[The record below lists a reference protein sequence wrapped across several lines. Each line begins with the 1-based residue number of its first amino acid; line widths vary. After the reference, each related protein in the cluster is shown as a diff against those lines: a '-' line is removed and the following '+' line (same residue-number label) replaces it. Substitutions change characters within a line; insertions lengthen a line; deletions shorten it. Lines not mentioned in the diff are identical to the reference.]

1 MSKIWRHQPNRFW
14 QQNLYPAHNIIMCGI
29 QAEFLSCAIGLT
41 NFNAIGMNLNKVFIL
56 GNLTRDPELR
66 QTSGGQAVCSFGVA
80 TNRRYTDKS
89 GQKQE
94 QVEFHN
100 LVAWGRQ
107 AEIIAQ
113 YLHKGSMILVEGR
126 LQTRSWQD
134 AQGAK
139 HWKTEVIVDE
149 MQLGPK
155 PQGGDRTGGSWGGG
169 TNSADSPPA
178 SPANLEQKPAPDPM
192 PIIELP
198 DDGEEIDI
206 KDIPF

>member
-1 MSKIWRHQPNRFW
+1 
-14 QQNLYPAHNIIMCGI
+14 
-29 QAEFLSCAIGLT
+29 
-41 NFNAIGMNLNKVFIL
+41 MNLNKVFIL

-66 QTSGGQAVCSFGVA
+66 QTPGGQTVCSFGVA

-113 YLHKGSMILVEGR
+113 YLHKGSMVLVEGR

-134 AQGAK
+134 AQGTK
-139 HWKTEVIVDE
+139 HWKTEVIVDQ
-149 MQLGPK
+149 MQLGPRTA
-155 PQGGDRTGGSWGGG
+155 GDRSSGMEGTGVRQ
-169 TNSADSPPA
+169 NNQESPPT
-178 SPANLEQKPAPDPM
+178 SGEQRQPEAPLPT
-192 PIIELP
+192 IELSQ
-198 DDGEEIDI
+198 DGDEIDV